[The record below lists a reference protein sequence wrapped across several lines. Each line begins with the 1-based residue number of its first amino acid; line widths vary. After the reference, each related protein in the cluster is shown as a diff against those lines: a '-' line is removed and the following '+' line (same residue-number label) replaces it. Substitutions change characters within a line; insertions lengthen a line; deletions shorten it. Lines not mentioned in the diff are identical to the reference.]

1 MAVPSTR
8 CRSPGFVKKRRVWDV
23 ALHYSHQRNV
33 KIFTERLL
41 GPAKPLIQAQSLKSL
56 DSMKGKIRRP
66 ASRESVHA
74 ITPSSSFLTI
84 PRDLSA
90 FRLQT
95 YSKAY
100 VESLSSARNGTDE
113 DSAILRNI
121 ERAKALTP
129 ESIARSRQEKQ
140 LQDAMRL
147 KIARETSTQIKL
159 ERKIVLLEAFRDKT
173 RRFQI
178 RMMGDKLNT
187 AACGWTKLLL
197 CIQVTDT
204 VLAKVRNVKLHRGR
218 VKFML
223 GLWVRVAKVVRK
235 LLVRLWGFRRKKAV
249 LVLGKLKVYVRKW
262 RRRRRRGKAELL
274 AGCVTEILCL
284 EQIRE
289 LVSRWTHKCQM
300 IWDFLQSLVQR
311 RDAQVE
317 LMVLQWERYECEALA
332 DLRRRAGRRPTIAQ
346 RNAMTEVPRYLKTMH
361 CLRYFRTLQFRFLK
375 HLKAYWGPH
384 QDKEQILKPHFS
396 VLLEFDDVMI
406 LHKGALKIRHMWDES
421 MYHPEK
427 KA

>member
-1 MAVPSTR
+1 
-8 CRSPGFVKKRRVWDV
+8 
-23 ALHYSHQRNV
+23 
-33 KIFTERLL
+33 
-41 GPAKPLIQAQSLKSL
+41 
-56 DSMKGKIRRP
+56 MKGKNRRP
-66 ASRESVHA
+66 ISRDSAHA
-74 ITPSSSFLTI
+74 ITPSSSFLAI

-95 YSKAY
+95 YSKSY
-100 VESLSSARNGTDE
+100 VETLSSARNGTDE

-129 ESIARSRQEKQ
+129 EAIARSRQEKQ

-147 KIARETSTQIKL
+147 KIARETSVQIKL
-159 ERKIVLLEAFRDKT
+159 ERKVVLLEAFRDKT

-178 RMMGDKLNT
+178 RMMGDKLNA

-204 VLAKVRNVKLHRGR
+204 ILTKVENVKTHRGR
-218 VKFML
+218 VKFLL
-223 GLWVRVAKVVRK
+223 GLWVRVVKVVRK
-235 LLVRLWGFRRKKAV
+235 LLGRLRGFRRKKAI
-249 LVLGKLKVYVRKW
+249 LVLGKLKMYVRKW
-262 RRRRRRGKAELL
+262 RRRRRRGLAKLL
-274 AGCVTEILCL
+274 AGYVTEVLL
-284 EQIRE
+284 SEQMME
-289 LVSRWTHKCQM
+289 LVLRWTQKCQM
-300 IWDFLQSLVQR
+300 VLDFMQSIVKR

-317 LMVLQWERYECEALA
+317 LMVLQWERYEAESLA

-346 RNAMTEVPRYLKTMH
+346 RNAMTEVPRYLKAMH

-375 HLKAYWGPH
+375 QLKAYWDRH
-384 QDKEQILKPHFS
+384 LCEEAILKPHFS
-396 VLLEFDDVMI
+396 VLLEFDDVLI

-427 KA
+427 KT